1 MEKMT
6 IQEIAKILIEK
17 NKLSQKDA
25 NKFAAAMF
33 EIIQQRLDSE
43 GLVKVK
49 GLGTFK
55 MIRVEARESVSV
67 RTGERVMIDSH
78 AKVTFTPDATMK
90 ELVNKPFSQF
100 DTVILNDGV
109 EFDDL
114 ADDLTEEELAEVERM
129 EEETI
134 VTIEQPPVEQLV
146 EQPVKESVE
155 ESVEEPV
162 EKPEVPIEPIQP
174 INPIE
179 PTEPTAQPQPLL
191 ELVEDEKQE
200 EAPQEEP
207 QEEPQREE
215 PIYYED
221 EESSGSWLKIL
232 GYILLTLALMA
243 ASAYGGYWYAHH
255 EDFFDFAKEKPATAP
270 EVIATDSI
278 EDISADTTAT
288 EAIPETEQPAPE
300 SRKEEPK
307 AEEPKKEEVKKESS
321 EEPIW
326 KKYEA
331 MDVRVRTGA
340 YHIVGTDHEVK
351 ARKGETLARI
361 ARRELGEDMSC
372 YLEVYNDMKPNTELK
387 EGQIVKIP
395 KLKWKKRY

>member
-25 NKFAAAMF
+25 NQFAAAMF

-134 VTIEQPPVEQLV
+134 VTFKQSPVGQLV
-146 EQPVKESVE
+146 EQPIGEPVG
-155 ESVEEPV
+155 EPV
-162 EKPEVPIEPIQP
+162 EKPEMPIEPIQP

-221 EESSGSWLKIL
+221 EESSGFWLKIL

-395 KLKWKKRY
+395 KLKWKKRN

>member
-1 MEKMT
+1 MT

-25 NKFAAAMF
+25 NQFAATMF
-33 EIIQQRLDSE
+33 EIIQQQLDNE

-134 VTIEQPPVEQLV
+134 VTFKQPPVGQLV
-146 EQPVKESVE
+146 EQPIGEPVG
-155 ESVEEPV
+155 EPV

-174 INPIE
+174 IKPIE
-179 PTEPTAQPQPLL
+179 PSEPTAQPQPLL
-191 ELVEDEKQE
+191 ELVEDEKE
-200 EAPQEEP
+200 EIP

>member
-1 MEKMT
+1 MGKMT

-25 NKFAAAMF
+25 NQFAATMF
-33 EIIQQRLDSE
+33 EIIQQQLDNE

-134 VTIEQPPVEQLV
+134 VTFKQPPVGQLV
-146 EQPVKESVE
+146 EQPIGEPVG
-155 ESVEEPV
+155 EPV

-191 ELVEDEKQE
+191 EVVEDEKQE
-200 EAPQEEP
+200 EIP

-395 KLKWKKRY
+395 KLKWKKRN

>member
-1 MEKMT
+1 MGKMT

-134 VTIEQPPVEQLV
+134 VTFKQPPVGQLV
-146 EQPVKESVE
+146 EQPIGEPVG
-155 ESVEEPV
+155 EPV

-191 ELVEDEKQE
+191 EVVEDEKQE
-200 EAPQEEP
+200 EIP

-372 YLEVYNDMKPNTELK
+372 YLEVYNDMKANTELK

>member
-1 MEKMT
+1 MGKMT

-134 VTIEQPPVEQLV
+134 VTFKQPPVGQLV
-146 EQPVKESVE
+146 EQPIGEPVG
-155 ESVEEPV
+155 EPV

-191 ELVEDEKQE
+191 ELVEDEKE
-200 EAPQEEP
+200 EIP

-221 EESSGSWLKIL
+221 DESSGSWLKVL

-395 KLKWKKRY
+395 KLKWKKRN

>member
-1 MEKMT
+1 MGKMT

-134 VTIEQPPVEQLV
+134 VTFKQPPVGQLV
-146 EQPVKESVE
+146 EQPIGEP
-155 ESVEEPV
+155 VEEPV

-191 ELVEDEKQE
+191 EVVEDEKQE
-200 EAPQEEP
+200 EIP

-395 KLKWKKRY
+395 KLKWKKRN

>member
-1 MEKMT
+1 MT

-100 DTVILNDGV
+100 ETVILNDGV

-155 ESVEEPV
+155 EPV
-162 EKPEVPIEPIQP
+162 EKSEVPIEPIK
-174 INPIE
+174 PIE
-179 PTEPTAQPQPLL
+179 PSEPTAQPQPLL
-191 ELVEDEKQE
+191 EVVEDEKQE
-200 EAPQEEP
+200 EIP

-221 EESSGSWLKIL
+221 EESSGSWLKVL

-307 AEEPKKEEVKKESS
+307 AEESKKEEVKKESS

-395 KLKWKKRY
+395 KLKWKKRN

>member
-1 MEKMT
+1 MT

-134 VTIEQPPVEQLV
+134 VTFKQPPVGQLV
-146 EQPVKESVE
+146 EQPIGEPVG
-155 ESVEEPV
+155 EPV

-191 ELVEDEKQE
+191 EVVEDEKQE
-200 EAPQEEP
+200 EIP

-221 EESSGSWLKIL
+221 EESSGSWLKVL

-395 KLKWKKRY
+395 KLKWKKRN

>member
-1 MEKMT
+1 MT

-134 VTIEQPPVEQLV
+134 VTFKQPPVGQLV
-146 EQPVKESVE
+146 EQPIGEPVGEPGGG
-155 ESVEEPV
+155 PV
-162 EKPEVPIEPIQP
+162 EKPEMPIEPIQP

-191 ELVEDEKQE
+191 EVVEDEKQE
-200 EAPQEEP
+200 EIP

-221 EESSGSWLKIL
+221 EESSGSWLKVL

-288 EAIPETEQPAPE
+288 EAIPETGQPAPE

-395 KLKWKKRY
+395 KLKWKKRN

>member
-1 MEKMT
+1 MT

-155 ESVEEPV
+155 EPV
-162 EKPEVPIEPIQP
+162 EKSEVPIEP

-221 EESSGSWLKIL
+221 EESSGSWLKVL

-278 EDISADTTAT
+278 EDISTDTTAT
-288 EAIPETEQPAPE
+288 AIEAIPETEQPAPE
-300 SRKEEPK
+300 TKKEEPK
-307 AEEPKKEEVKKESS
+307 AEEPKKEEVKKEPS
-321 EEPIW
+321 EEPVW

-395 KLKWKKRY
+395 KLKWKKRN

>member
-1 MEKMT
+1 MT

-134 VTIEQPPVEQLV
+134 VTFKQPPVGQLV
-146 EQPVKESVE
+146 EQPIGEPVG
-155 ESVEEPV
+155 EPV
-162 EKPEVPIEPIQP
+162 EKPEMPIEPIQP

-191 ELVEDEKQE
+191 ELVEDEKE
-200 EAPQEEP
+200 EIP

-221 EESSGSWLKIL
+221 EESSGSWLKVL

>member
-1 MEKMT
+1 MGKMT

-134 VTIEQPPVEQLV
+134 VTFKQPPVEQLV

-155 ESVEEPV
+155 EPV
-162 EKPEVPIEPIQP
+162 EKSEVPIEP

-191 ELVEDEKQE
+191 EVVEDEKQE

-221 EESSGSWLKIL
+221 DESSGSWLKIL

-278 EDISADTTAT
+278 EDISTDTTAT
-288 EAIPETEQPAPE
+288 AIEAIPETEQPAPE
-300 SRKEEPK
+300 TKKEEPK
-307 AEEPKKEEVKKESS
+307 AEESKKEEVKKASS
-321 EEPIW
+321 EEPVW

-395 KLKWKKRY
+395 KLKWKKRN

>member
-1 MEKMT
+1 MGKMT

-134 VTIEQPPVEQLV
+134 VTFKQPPVGQLV
-146 EQPVKESVE
+146 EQPIGEPVG
-155 ESVEEPV
+155 EPV

-191 ELVEDEKQE
+191 EVVEDEKQE
-200 EAPQEEP
+200 EIP

-395 KLKWKKRY
+395 KVKWKTRY

>member
-1 MEKMT
+1 MGKMT

-25 NKFAAAMF
+25 NQFAAAMF

-134 VTIEQPPVEQLV
+134 VTFKQPPVGQLV
-146 EQPVKESVE
+146 EQPIGEPVG
-155 ESVEEPV
+155 EPV
-162 EKPEVPIEPIQP
+162 EKSEMPIEPIQP

-191 ELVEDEKQE
+191 EVVEDEKQE
-200 EAPQEEP
+200 EIP

-221 EESSGSWLKIL
+221 DESSGSWLKVL

-395 KLKWKKRY
+395 KLKWKKRN

>member
-1 MEKMT
+1 MGKMT

-100 DTVILNDGV
+100 DTVILNEGV
-109 EFDDL
+109 EFEDL

-129 EEETI
+129 EEET
-134 VTIEQPPVEQLV
+134 VVVQQPSVEQSV
-146 EQPVKESVE
+146 EKPIKESVE
-155 ESVEEPV
+155 EPVEKPV

-179 PTEPTAQPQPLL
+179 PSEPTAQPQPLL
-191 ELVEDEKQE
+191 ELVEDEKE
-200 EAPQEEP
+200 EIP

-221 EESSGSWLKIL
+221 EESSGSWLKVL

-255 EDFFDFAKEKPATAP
+255 KDFFDFVKEKLTTAP
-270 EVIATDSI
+270 DVIATDSI

-395 KLKWKKRY
+395 KLKWKKRN

>member
-1 MEKMT
+1 MGKMT

-25 NKFAAAMF
+25 NQFAAAMF

-100 DTVILNDGV
+100 ETVILNEGV

-134 VTIEQPPVEQLV
+134 VVEQPVEQLV
-146 EQPVKESVE
+146 EEQVIEHVE

-162 EKPEVPIEPIQP
+162 EDVEQL
-174 INPIE
+174 
-179 PTEPTAQPQPLL
+179 QPLL
-191 ELVEDEKQE
+191 EVVEDEGQNE
-200 EAPQEEP
+200 IPQVKEPEVDLEPKSQKEP
-207 QEEPQREE
+207 QETPQHKEPL
-215 PIYYED
+215 YFED
-221 EESSGSWLKIL
+221 DESSGSWLKVL

-243 ASAYGGYWYAHH
+243 ASAYGGYWYAQH
-255 EDFFDFAKEKPATAP
+255 EDFFFPAKEKPTTTP
-270 EVIATDSI
+270 DVIVTDII
-278 EDISADTTAT
+278 EDLSTDTTAT
-288 EAIPETEQPAPE
+288 VIETLSETEQPTSE
-300 SRKEEPK
+300 SKKEEPK
-307 AEEPKKEEVKKESS
+307 TEEPKKEEVKKESS
-321 EEPIW
+321 EEPFW

-361 ARRELGEDMSC
+361 ARRELGEGMSC
-372 YLEVYNDMKPNTELK
+372 YMEVYNDMKPNTELK
-387 EGQIVKIP
+387 EGQVVKVP
-395 KLKWKKRY
+395 KLKWKKRN